1 MIENRSKTKSRFLRT
16 NPAYPTLTQALGR
29 SVVQLVGDVSSH
41 GGFSEVAITYASPRG
56 DDLDTRLLRAM
67 VVKGILEQIT
77 TANVNM
83 VNADLLAKQRGL
95 RVVESTVP
103 AAGDAVLAE
112 LTVSLA
118 TSATRFSA
126 ALDKTGGRIAV
137 SGAVRDG
144 VPYLTR
150 VGAFDTELGIDGIVL
165 LTRQTDQ
172 PGIIA
177 AVSSLLGSAGINISY
192 MTVSRTGRGQDAIM
206 AIGVDAAPPKD
217 VLERIPGVAGVT
229 EFAVVKEDDA

>member
-1 MIENRSKTKSRFLRT
+1 MAPHVFL
-16 NPAYPTLTQALGR
+16 LTSPPPPPPFPQALGR

-41 GGFSEVAITYASPRG
+41 GGFSEVAVTYATPRG

-77 TANVNM
+77 TANVNI

-103 AAGDAVLAE
+103 AAGDAALDS

-126 ALDKTGGRIAV
+126 ALDKAGRIAV

-150 VGAFDTELGIDGIVL
+150 VGGFDTELGIDGIVL
-165 LTRQTDQ
+165 LTRQSDR

-177 AVSSLLGSAGINISY
+177 AVSSLLGTAGINISY
-192 MTVSRTGRGQDAIM
+192 MTVSRTGRGEDAIM

-217 VLERIPGVAGVT
+217 VLERIPGVDGVT
-229 EFAVVKEDDA
+229 EFAVVKET